1 LISPGKGLVIVYT
14 GEGKGKT
21 TAALGLAVRAAGHGM
36 RTFMVQFLK
45 TGRGYGESRAPSF
58 LPGFELYSSGRGFS
72 WSQEVSAEEHREG
85 IRRGWEAARAALS
98 GERPCDLLILDELNC
113 VFNVRD
119 FPVADLLTPE
129 QVVERLRARPSG
141 MHVVITGRGAPR
153 LFIEEADLVTE
164 MREVK
169 HPFREGF
176 PATPGIEF

>member
-1 LISPGKGLVIVYT
+1 MISPGRGLLIVYT

-58 LPGFELYSSGRGFS
+58 IPGFELFSSGKGFS
-72 WSQEVSAEEHREG
+72 WSKEVPAEEHREG
-85 IRRGWEAARAALS
+85 IRRGWEAAREALA
-98 GERPCDLLILDELNC
+98 GRRACELLILDELNC

-119 FPVADLLTPE
+119 FPVQDLLTPE
-129 QVVERLRARPSG
+129 EVVEQLRFRPPG
-141 MHVVITGRGAPR
+141 MHVVITGRGAPQ

-164 MREVK
+164 MRELK
-169 HPFREGF
+169 HPFREGL
-176 PATPGIEF
+176 PAAPGIEF